1 MNQQVLSVEPDE
13 KWFKQIPKYS
23 PNKDVPSPDTVF
35 ALKAEAENLL
45 DSEVK
50 VYHKLK
56 ENKRDKDFVWIKK
69 ILKAGTLSDKIS
81 AHTLLIQDCP
91 VYNLNSLEVL
101 IGMVNTKG
109 KRECLM
115 AMDSLRDLFIGN
127 LLIEDKKLKYFNEQ
141 PLSQI
146 NEICQDSATRKR
158 CLILWLFE
166 NILKGLYKKFLTS
179 VDKVSHDTIEK
190 TKIKAVSVLHKLL
203 EENPEEEQFLLDHLV
218 NKIGDPIPKIGSHV
232 CFLLGK
238 LLNTHKHMKSVVVQE
253 VERLIFRQNLAERAK
268 YYSLCFLNQI
278 ILSHDDFKI
287 ANQLILIY
295 FSQFKLFVKKGE
307 VNNKMMSALLS
318 GVARAYPYAKLRDNI
333 VMDQM
338 DAMYRLVHLVSFNIS
353 IQALMLIFQVL
364 DSSDSVSDRFYGA
377 LYRKLLDTSLATS
390 SKQAFFLNL
399 VYKALKKDVA
409 VVRIKAFVKRLL
421 QIALYQPPNLQCG
434 ILVLISEVN
443 KLHPNLLEIK
453 HSIPDDSD
461 SDEHYEDVVEV
472 NEDNK
477 VTVKV
482 EKHEPGSSWVHKHES
497 KKQKTKSV
505 YDLDCRNPLH
515 ANPNCQAMWEL
526 VFLKQSFHPSVSLF
540 ANQVSNSSEIKYG
553 GDPLLDF
560 TNARFL
566 DRFVYRNPKKI
577 SESLEMNPTTRVFG
591 SRKFK
596 ASASKQLHVTS
607 NEYLQQKSVKIPEDE
622 KFIYQYL
629 RNRTVTAKSL
639 KEDSDLDSV
648 CSDEFEQ
655 LLDNIHPEDD
665 GEDTLDFAKELGM
678 QKGNKRKVEDSD
690 DEPDDVLD
698 DDEDEDFD
706 GDLDDEEIEFED
718 DAFDDLNEED
728 LCEEDFVGGIS
739 KRPPKKKS
747 KSESLTD
754 GQLLADADEFSALLE
769 ENAGTKLDTL
779 TGQAFKIKDKSSVK
793 QIAWEMERDRFI
805 KGQKWQKRKKSFK
818 RNKKSRN

>member
-472 NEDNK
+472 
-477 VTVKV
+477 
-482 EKHEPGSSWVHKHES
+482 
-497 KKQKTKSV
+497 
-505 YDLDCRNPLH
+505 
-515 ANPNCQAMWEL
+515 
-526 VFLKQSFHPSVSLF
+526 
-540 ANQVSNSSEIKYG
+540 
-553 GDPLLDF
+553 
-560 TNARFL
+560 
-566 DRFVYRNPKKI
+566 
-577 SESLEMNPTTRVFG
+577 
-591 SRKFK
+591 
-596 ASASKQLHVTS
+596 
-607 NEYLQQKSVKIPEDE
+607 
-622 KFIYQYL
+622 
-629 RNRTVTAKSL
+629 
-639 KEDSDLDSV
+639 
-648 CSDEFEQ
+648 
-655 LLDNIHPEDD
+655 IHPEDD